1 MGKEEDYVDA
11 ERVLAGKEPLQ
22 DRNKDASNKVEEKKP
37 EVVVTGTVKGVLE
50 IKPVGGD
57 APKKEKKEK
66 KEAGGISADERKE
79 LDKLKEDVIA
89 RKKDLKAEGMT
100 GGQMNK
106 DAQIVAWVKRLNE
119 LKEKAGEL
127 EKKEDKKKEAKVAKG
142 GTEALE
148 RLKQEIEAYKEKLKT
163 EFGYTKA
170 DINKDED
177 IVAMTKKLKEMKG

>member
-1 MGKEEDYVDA
+1 MG
-11 ERVLAGKEPLQ
+11 
-22 DRNKDASNKVEEKKP
+22 
-37 EVVVTGTVKGVLE
+37 
-50 IKPVGGD
+50 
-57 APKKEKKEK
+57 
-66 KEAGGISADERKE
+66 ERKE

-106 DAQIVAWVKRLNE
+106 DAQIVAWVKRMNE

-127 EKKEDKKKEAKVAKG
+127 EKKAD
-142 GTEALE
+142 
-148 RLKQEIEAYKEKLKT
+148 KEKLKT

-177 IVAMTKKLKEMKG
+177 IIAMTKKLKEMKGLGRAVVNASMRVSQVRCCASTVAG

>member
-1 MGKEEDYVDA
+1 MGK
-11 ERVLAGKEPLQ
+11 Q
-22 DRNKDASNKVEEKKP
+22 
-37 EVVVTGTVKGVLE
+37 
-50 IKPVGGD
+50 
-57 APKKEKKEK
+57 KEKES
-66 KEAGGISADERKE
+66 GGISAEERKE

-106 DAQIVAWVKRLNE
+106 DAQIVAWVKRMNE

-127 EKKEDKKKEAKVAKG
+127 EKKEDKKKEKKSKG
-142 GTEALE
+142 DPEALE
-148 RLKQEIEAYKEKLKT
+148 NLKKEIEAYKERLKS

-177 IVAMTKKLKEMKG
+177 IIAMTKKLKEMKAYAICARMPAGCATRSAVAGVALATLRVGLGFPRCFFLPHFLV